1 MNYRSPQCPDR
12 NTKDVIYMVHELL
25 LHSCNGIMVLQY
37 KFSEK
42 WCRAVL
48 DSDASSTVHGNIV
61 CNIGV
66 SIPFPHSCQAPL
78 LKFAN
83 CPSSLAITLSI
94 LFFCERSPPKS
105 LIFQWT
111 PKILRFFIL
120 NHILSFKTN

>member
-1 MNYRSPQCPDR
+1 MNYQSSQSPDR
-12 NTKDVIYMVHELL
+12 NTKDVTYMVHELL

-66 SIPFPHSCQAPL
+66 STPFPHSCQAPPSL
-78 LKFAN
+78 NLQTVQAPWQSPSLYCFFVNAPPLKV
-83 CPSSLAITLSI
+83 
-94 LFFCERSPPKS
+94 
-105 LIFQWT
+105 
-111 PKILRFFIL
+111 
-120 NHILSFKTN
+120 